1 MVVRLHGMQNQ
12 VHSLRGVRCIQ
23 HYEDVGP
30 SMYIIVVAILMQS
43 VYELFTYTNFIRSLL
58 RFAVFLNDLTD
69 RGNTRDRV

>member
-12 VHSLRGVRCIQ
+12 VHILRGVRCIQ
-23 HYEDVGP
+23 HYEDLDP
-30 SMYIIVVAILMQS
+30 SMDVVVALLMQS
-43 VYELFTYTNFIRSLL
+43 VSKLFTYTNFIRGLL